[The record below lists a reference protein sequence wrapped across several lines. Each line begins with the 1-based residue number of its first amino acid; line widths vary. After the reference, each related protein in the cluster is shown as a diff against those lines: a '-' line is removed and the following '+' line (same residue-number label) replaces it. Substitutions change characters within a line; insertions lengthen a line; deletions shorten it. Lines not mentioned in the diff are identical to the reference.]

1 MFMITIVMR
10 WGLQTGSGLQEEPG
24 QHENS
29 IKVSFCGQG
38 RGAER
43 MKETEDANN
52 GWNDGKMEIEEKR
65 DIHNRVNTA
74 GQH

>member
-1 MFMITIVMR
+1 
-10 WGLQTGSGLQEEPG
+10 
-24 QHENS
+24 
-29 IKVSFCGQG
+29 
-38 RGAER
+38 